1 MNISLEGM
9 SSSAIYHLMTQTVLP
24 RPIAWVLSEN
34 DKDKLPSSDDYNLA
48 PFSYFNA
55 VCSDPPLCML
65 SVGKNA
71 GGASK
76 DTAANLTLGK
86 YCVINIPNAEQAA
99 LVTASA
105 ATLEYGN
112 SEIDINDIALKEQ
125 SDWPLPFVANCGAAF
140 LCRVHS
146 TQTVGNAPQQLIF
159 VEIVD
164 IYIDDAAVSEV
175 KGRLQVDAQV
185 LNPLARLGA
194 NQYAN
199 LGDVFTLARPK

>member
-1 MNISLEGM
+1 MNISLDGM
-9 SSSAIYHLMTQTVLP
+9 SSSAIYHLMTQTIIP
-24 RPIAWVLSEN
+24 RPIAWVLSAN
-34 DKDKLPSSDDYNLA
+34 DKNKVPNSDNYNLA

-65 SVGKNA
+65 SIGKNA
-71 GGASK
+71 GGTSK
-76 DTAANLTLGK
+76 DTATNLALEE
-86 YCVINIPNAEQAA
+86 YCVINIPNADQAA

-105 ATLEYGN
+105 ATLAYGD
-112 SEIDINDIALKEQ
+112 SEIDVNDIELNVQ
-125 SDWPLPFVANCGAAF
+125 NDWPLPIVANCGVAF

-146 TQTVGNAPQQLIF
+146 KQTIGNAPQQLIF
-159 VEIVD
+159 VEILD
-164 IYIDDAAVSEV
+164 MYIDDAALSEI
-175 KGRLQVDAQV
+175 KGRLQVDAKV